1 MAANIQ
7 LMLKDTVVMEIN
19 FDEVL
24 YDVKKPE
31 LLPFELRG
39 CIQDIGEVRSN
50 LSKYEVTQMLVKQR
64 KNYDAIIGYLAN
76 RVLPITRENAK
87 KVYNLF
93 NFEQVQG
100 EPAKARIAIMCRAL
114 SLQDNFGLRVD
125 NSSAAWDS
133 VNLRK
138 ISLSEAVAQ
147 VSLHGTSFTLT
158 NKKEEAMRTPDL
170 TGQGSYAKAWVR
182 EPGGL
187 YLYKRGSNG
196 VMESKIEV
204 MVSGLLDNCNVDHLK
219 YEAAESNGE
228 YVCKCKCMTHDTI
241 SILPGMD
248 FHSYCNRRGLDSRE
262 EALKIDA
269 EAIYKMWIVD
279 YLISNRDRHG
289 LNWGFFYNCDTME
302 ILGCHPLYDHNKSFY
317 IAYMQDEDAEY
328 LYDNRMTMKEAAKI
342 AMRKVDFHFYREFTR
357 EDFLT
362 DRQYHSFM
370 KRASELGIQIKPRA

>member
-31 LLPFELRG
+31 LLPFELRW

-100 EPAKARIAIMCRAL
+100 EPAKARIAIICRAL

-158 NKKEEAMRTPDL
+158 NKKEEAMRTPEL
-170 TGQGSYAKAWVR
+170 TGQGSYAKA
-182 EPGGL
+182 
-187 YLYKRGSNG
+187 
-196 VMESKIEV
+196 
-204 MVSGLLDNCNVDHLK
+204 
-219 YEAAESNGE
+219 
-228 YVCKCKCMTHDTI
+228 
-241 SILPGMD
+241 
-248 FHSYCNRRGLDSRE
+248 
-262 EALKIDA
+262 
-269 EAIYKMWIVD
+269 
-279 YLISNRDRHG
+279 
-289 LNWGFFYNCDTME
+289 
-302 ILGCHPLYDHNKSFY
+302 
-317 IAYMQDEDAEY
+317 
-328 LYDNRMTMKEAAKI
+328 
-342 AMRKVDFHFYREFTR
+342 
-357 EDFLT
+357 
-362 DRQYHSFM
+362 
-370 KRASELGIQIKPRA
+370 

>member
-1 MAANIQ
+1 
-7 LMLKDTVVMEIN
+7 
-19 FDEVL
+19 
-24 YDVKKPE
+24 
-31 LLPFELRG
+31 
-39 CIQDIGEVRSN
+39 
-50 LSKYEVTQMLVKQR
+50 
-64 KNYDAIIGYLAN
+64 
-76 RVLPITRENAK
+76 
-87 KVYNLF
+87 
-93 NFEQVQG
+93 
-100 EPAKARIAIMCRAL
+100 
-114 SLQDNFGLRVD
+114 
-125 NSSAAWDS
+125 
-133 VNLRK
+133 
-138 ISLSEAVAQ
+138 
-147 VSLHGTSFTLT
+147 
-158 NKKEEAMRTPDL
+158 
-170 TGQGSYAKAWVR
+170 
-182 EPGGL
+182 
-187 YLYKRGSNG
+187 
-196 VMESKIEV
+196 
-204 MVSGLLDNCNVDHLK
+204 
-219 YEAAESNGE
+219 
-228 YVCKCKCMTHDTI
+228 
-241 SILPGMD
+241 MD